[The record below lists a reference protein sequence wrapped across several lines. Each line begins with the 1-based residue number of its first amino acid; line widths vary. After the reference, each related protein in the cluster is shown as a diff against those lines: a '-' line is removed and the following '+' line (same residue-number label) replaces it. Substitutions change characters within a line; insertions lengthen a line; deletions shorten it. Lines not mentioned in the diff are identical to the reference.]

1 MLLPTIPRIFIYI
14 VPRSFGDIIT
24 GGHLVYG
31 LSFHQITQS
40 CWEMRM
46 LSWNHGLG
54 RQRLNSSIFYL
65 GVSEKS
71 EKYMTIQ
78 TQNLYFIR
86 WFHDAEVRLD
96 ERRGHYSNWN
106 WQQIM
111 ESKDFTE
118 EEELWQSWWRLRA
131 KVNIMVGPRTMRRG
145 SSLGWAELIWW
156 WADYCQLPTSTA
168 AITCTE
174 KIPFWGTTF
183 IKCPNFGTQEDFN
196 TIFRFLQFIFS
207 PGFWVESK
215 LRLEREGI
223 NQ

>member
-14 VPRSFGDIIT
+14 VPHSFGDIIT

-86 WFHDAEVRLD
+86 WFHDAEV
-96 ERRGHYSNWN
+96 GW
-106 WQQIM
+106 
-111 ESKDFTE
+111 KT
-118 EEELWQSWWRLRA
+118 
-131 KVNIMVGPRTMRRG
+131 GPLHGEIIYGGTRWIEDDCSATFSEYIFLFPACLMI
-145 SSLGWAELIWW
+145 SHWLTKNAELN
-156 WADYCQLPTSTA
+156 SV
-168 AITCTE
+168 
-174 KIPFWGTTF
+174 F
-183 IKCPNFGTQEDFN
+183 
-196 TIFRFLQFIFS
+196 
-207 PGFWVESK
+207 
-215 LRLEREGI
+215 
-223 NQ
+223 